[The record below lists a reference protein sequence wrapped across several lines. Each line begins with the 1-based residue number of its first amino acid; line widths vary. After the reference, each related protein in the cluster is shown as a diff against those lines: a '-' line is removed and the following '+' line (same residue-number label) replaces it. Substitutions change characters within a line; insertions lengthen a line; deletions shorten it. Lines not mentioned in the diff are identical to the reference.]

1 MYDFE
6 MGIEDEK
13 TEQESVQENEHGGMR
28 WKIFSVRE
36 RVRRRESRAERSE
49 AKRRTACLIRH
60 KKKKKRQSTLPGG
73 AIFYADAFQGI
84 LHIREPLPG

>member
-36 RVRRRESRAERSE
+36 RERGG
-49 AKRRTACLIRH
+49 CLIRH
-60 KKKKKRQSTLPGG
+60 KKKKRQSTLPGG

-84 LHIREPLPG
+84 LHIRELPG

>member
-36 RVRRRESRAERSE
+36 TEESRAWSE
-49 AKRRTACLIRH
+49 EACLIRH
-60 KKKKKRQSTLPGG
+60 KKKKRQSTLPGG

-84 LHIREPLPG
+84 LHTREPLPG